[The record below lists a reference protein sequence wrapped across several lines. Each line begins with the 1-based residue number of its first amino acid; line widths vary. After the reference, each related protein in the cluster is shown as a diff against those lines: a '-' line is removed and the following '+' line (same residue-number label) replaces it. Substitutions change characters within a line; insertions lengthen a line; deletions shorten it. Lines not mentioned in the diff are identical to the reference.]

1 MFPPVIRLR
10 YAISAHDS
18 SWVRPINASRLASSR
33 VSDCVSVRH
42 CRSASVSS
50 RTSDPPWICG
60 FTSVDKYRL
69 EAKKLVASRLISHE
83 CDEKEPAQAA
93 DPDRLPAASGRPRP
107 AARRVCD
114 SVTHSTF
121 WNCVKGSSLDIT
133 ARTGGDKNKDFERTR
148 RSVVTRS

>member
-83 CDEKEPAQAA
+83 CDEKGPAQA
-93 DPDRLPAASGRPRP
+93 GRPRSP
-107 AARRVCD
+107 TSRIRKAPTRGAMRMRFCDAFHILELRERLILGHNGQDRR
-114 SVTHSTF
+114 
-121 WNCVKGSSLDIT
+121 
-133 ARTGGDKNKDFERTR
+133 R
-148 RSVVTRS
+148 